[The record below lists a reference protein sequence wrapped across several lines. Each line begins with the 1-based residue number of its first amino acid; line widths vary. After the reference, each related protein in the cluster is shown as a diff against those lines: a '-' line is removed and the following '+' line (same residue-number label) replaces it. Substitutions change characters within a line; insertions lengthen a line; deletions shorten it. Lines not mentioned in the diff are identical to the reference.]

1 MFYHSYV
8 GHLHKIS
15 MNISR
20 NVEKV
25 SSPATA
31 SWGERDAR
39 HENRQTRRINLC
51 KKKAKSP

>member
-1 MFYHSYV
+1 
-8 GHLHKIS
+8 

-51 KKKAKSP
+51 EKENKKPII

>member
-1 MFYHSYV
+1 
-8 GHLHKIS
+8 

-20 NVEKV
+20 NVEKA

-51 KKKAKSP
+51 EKENKKPII